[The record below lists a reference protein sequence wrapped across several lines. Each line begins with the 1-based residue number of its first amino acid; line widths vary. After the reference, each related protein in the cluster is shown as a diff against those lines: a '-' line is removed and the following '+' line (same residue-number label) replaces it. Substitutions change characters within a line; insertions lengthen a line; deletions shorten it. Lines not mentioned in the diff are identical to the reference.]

1 MFGATFNLVTRGG
14 QYSVIF
20 RALKGDNLQMDNLA
34 WNNLLFQSTKRLQ
47 NGVYDLSKMVRPNH
61 FLSESSTFCVVRTN
75 SILFKFHQVMVQILN
90 PRPTKPFFV
99 TWFTKGGGYHP
110 LMNLKLTCPKYDC
123 LVPWYRVGS
132 PLSIDTKIMK
142 IGQRV
147 TSQWRFQTWP
157 DSKSGFSVNIDQNW
171 QKIHF
176 FAKKFQISEFHPVF
190 WI

>member
-1 MFGATFNLVTRGG
+1 MCHLVPQWHLPGWWEEEAMIHHGSLGLNHIIASNSATELVKVS
-14 QYSVIF
+14 SV
-20 RALKGDNLQMDNLA
+20 
-34 WNNLLFQSTKRLQ
+34 T
-47 NGVYDLSKMVRPNH
+47 SKWHHV
-61 FLSESSTFCVVRTN
+61 
-75 SILFKFHQVMVQILN
+75 N

-99 TWFTKGGGYHP
+99 TWFTKGVVTTP

-123 LVPWYRVGS
+123 LVPWYKVGS

-142 IGQRV
+142 IGQRM

-176 FAKKFQISEFHPVF
+176 FAKKVPNIGISPGFLHIKKGNGVSNMSWKF
-190 WI
+190 